1 MTRHIARRRQSGHH
15 LGRHRRGTILVLAMV
30 CVAITMSIMMLLVRS
45 ALSHHAA
52 QTTHVNAAQANW
64 LVESGFER
72 ATAKLA
78 VDPSY
83 TGETWEILPGEFGE
97 TESDASAS
105 PAVVRIE
112 VEPAENGS
120 REREIH
126 VTADYPNS
134 TAHRV
139 RRGKQIVVQL
149 VAPESDET
157 EIDGPESDSTN

>member
-1 MTRHIARRRQSGHH
+1 
-15 LGRHRRGTILVLAMV
+15 MV
-30 CVAITMSIMMLLVRS
+30 CVAITMSILMLLVRS
-45 ALSHHAA
+45 ALIHHAA
-52 QTTHVNAAQANW
+52 QTAHVNAAQANW
-64 LVESGFER
+64 LAESALER
-72 ATAKLA
+72 AAARLA

-83 TGETWEILPGEFGE
+83 TGETWEIRPGEFGE
-97 TESDASAS
+97 RESNSSAS

-112 VEPAENGS
+112 VKPAENGP

-149 VAPESDET
+149 VAPETDET
-157 EIDGPESDSTN
+157 ETEDTESDGTN